1 MRAEPIVSRPRVSEG
16 RAAALSFSSEAK
28 AELCREPVQKKCCAV
43 AEAYGVLLYC
53 NTFSPRE
60 IRIITGSTAFAERLP
75 RLFRRAF
82 GLQFDGLP
90 PGNAKGKRSLVI
102 TDPGKIAAIFRAFGT
117 EAGEVLSLHVNL
129 AVLEEDCCKAAFAR
143 GAFLAGGSITD
154 PEKRYHLE
162 LVTAHMGVSRGTY
175 SLLLE
180 MGFEPK
186 EARRAGSYITYFKQ
200 SEAIEDFFTAVG
212 APVAAM
218 EIMSAKVEKDMRNT
232 INRKVNCDSANADKI
247 VSAAQEQ
254 LEAIR
259 RIDREF
265 GLDRLPEG
273 LQQAALLRI
282 ANPEAS
288 LAELAQ
294 LSDPPVTK
302 SCLSHRLKKLAAFS
316 TEPLQEK

>member
-1 MRAEPIVSRPRVSEG
+1 M
-16 RAAALSFSSEAK
+16 SFSSEAK
-28 AELCREPVQKKCCAV
+28 AELCRAAMQKKCCAV
-43 AEAYGVLLYC
+43 AEAYGILLYS

-60 IRIITGSTAFAERLP
+60 IRIITGSTEFAERLP
-75 RLFRRAF
+75 RLFKRAF
-82 GLQFDGLP
+82 GVRFDTIPREGR
-90 PGNAKGKRSLVI
+90 KGKFSFSV
-102 TDPGKIAAIFRAFGT
+102 TDREKIVQIFRAFGT
-117 EAGEVLSLHVNL
+117 ETEDAISLLINL
-129 AVLEEDCCKAAFAR
+129 AVLEEDCCKASFVR

-162 LVTAHMGVSRGTY
+162 LVTPHMSVSRGTY

-186 EARRAGSYITYFKQ
+186 EARRAASYITYFKQ
-200 SEAIEDFFTAVG
+200 SEAIEDFLTVIG

-247 VSAAQEQ
+247 VSAAQNQ

-259 RIDREF
+259 RIDREY
-265 GLDRLPEG
+265 GLDSLPEG

-288 LAELAQ
+288 LAELSV

-302 SCLSHRLKKLAAFS
+302 SCLSHRLKKLLTYS
-316 TEPLQEK
+316 PETSSS